1 MPRQGIAPAPRRI
14 TASTYLPHGRGRRR
28 LQASFRR
35 VPVAPSGDWASGN
48 PAFAISRGSPG
59 APPRTPGHGRRFP
72 GMLFSPLTFRI
83 TGQPSDPR
91 TPPPVPA
98 RYAGD
103 TAVRL
108 VAHAGSG
115 PAALSIR
122 RPGAWS
128 RRGCA
133 HDGCR
138 FRSRRRFVDAAQ
150 GNGAVDVEEIARQ
163 HDRGLSTRGA
173 FYSGGVI
180 RPPGSS
186 SFQIP
191 PGRCPGAAAAPAKGA
206 ARRPGA
212 PAADTGPDPCRG

>member
-1 MPRQGIAPAPRRI
+1 PRRI

-72 GMLFSPLTFRI
+72 GMLISPLTFRI
-83 TGQPSDPR
+83 TGQPSDPK

-108 VAHAGSG
+108 VAHAGSV
-115 PAALSIR
+115 PAAQP
-122 RPGAWS
+122 RPGPGARW
-128 RRGCA
+128 RREPGR
-133 HDGCR
+133 DGC
-138 FRSRRRFVDAAQ
+138 Q
-150 GNGAVDVEEIARQ
+150 ARLQ
-163 HDRGLSTRGA
+163 
-173 FYSGGVI
+173 
-180 RPPGSS
+180 
-186 SFQIP
+186 
-191 PGRCPGAAAAPAKGA
+191 
-206 ARRPGA
+206 
-212 PAADTGPDPCRG
+212 

>member
-108 VAHAGSG
+108 VAHAGYG
-115 PAALSIR
+115 PAE
-122 RPGAWS
+122 
-128 RRGCA
+128 
-133 HDGCR
+133 
-138 FRSRRRFVDAAQ
+138 Q
-150 GNGAVDVEEIARQ
+150 
-163 HDRGLSTRGA
+163 STPRW
-173 FYSGGVI
+173 GG
-180 RPPGSS
+180 R
-186 SFQIP
+186 
-191 PGRCPGAAAAPAKGA
+191 
-206 ARRPGA
+206 
-212 PAADTGPDPCRG
+212 